1 MKNGGGGKG
10 IFKIIML
17 IILIVGIFALFVG
30 ALIRQYAVYGG
41 SFPAPSSDLKYL
53 FIGLIIILPLSLIHI

>member
-41 SFPAPSSDLKYL
+41 SFLRP
-53 FIGLIIILPLSLIHI
+53 LPI